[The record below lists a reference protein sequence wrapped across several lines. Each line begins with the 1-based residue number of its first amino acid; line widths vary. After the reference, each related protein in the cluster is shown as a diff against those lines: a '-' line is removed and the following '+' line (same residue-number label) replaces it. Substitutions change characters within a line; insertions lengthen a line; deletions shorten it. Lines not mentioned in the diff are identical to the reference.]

1 MKKISLLSTSCALA
15 AILSFGGCFGG
26 GGSGDTQKSDVF
38 EITVACQAEESEQQV
53 VEKLAAE
60 YTKTHTDTKITVKSF
75 SGQDFETY
83 MLNVSGNVAKSP
95 NIIWTSDAYHS
106 RWDEYFVDLRPYFE
120 ASAET
125 DYSLYYESML
135 DTAATNGV
143 FKPTKSYTGSF
154 RSNDKDTT
162 DDRSEYGLYFA
173 PRDYNKPTLLC
184 NTKLFELLDTQY
196 EAYFG
201 APEKTTAARL
211 SEIVAGNA
219 WDSIDD
225 LFTFSKMIAE
235 RVDAVVEHAETLG
248 VNGAEVASEWSDAY
262 ALDLKLSWEPTYT
275 TVFEALGVGKLINAD
290 GSLSLSANSA
300 ALETLHNYLYP
311 EGVDHLCISVEDDT
325 QFSAGNIFMKVVSR
339 PIVVTYAAAFKRMY
353 GSTSLES
360 IQIPAEKIAAGCSG
374 YAINRY
380 YDDKSVTVGDVTK
393 NYTDMCWDFIKYIIT
408 KDGQEVASATGS
420 NIPVLKSLH
429 DAGSAA
435 KWKNVEG
442 LNTMNHEAWIAGG
455 ELKQDWYTVYKSDYR
470 YALSTKFRDFFLNY
484 IKSDYGYGKGSLTD
498 MIATMESSYDY
509 SGKTR

>member
-1 MKKISLLSTSCALA
+1 MKKLGLVSMSCALA
-15 AILSFGGCFGG
+15 AMLGFSGCFGG
-26 GGSGDTQKSDVF
+26 GNSGETQNADHF
-38 EITVACQAEESEQQV
+38 EITIACQAEQSEQQV

-60 YTKTHTDTKITVKSF
+60 YMKSHTDTKIVVKSF

-83 MLNVSGNVAKSP
+83 MLGVSGNKAKSP

-106 RWDEYFVDLRPYFE
+106 RWDDYFVDLRPYYE

-135 DTAATNGV
+135 DTAGTNGS

-184 NTKLFELLDTQY
+184 NTKLFENLDKQY
-196 EAYFG
+196 EEYFG
-201 APEKTTAARL
+201 APAQTTTARL
-211 SEIVAGNA
+211 NEIVAGNS

-235 RVDAVVEHAETLG
+235 RVDAIVAHASTLG
-248 VNGAEVASEWSDAY
+248 VNGAEVSSDWGDAY

-275 TVFEALGVGKLINAD
+275 TIFEALGVGKLINAD
-290 GSLSLSANSA
+290 GSLSLSQNAA

-311 EGVDHLCISVEDDT
+311 AGVQHLCCNIEDDM
-325 QFSAGNIFMKVVSR
+325 QFSQGNIFMKVVSR
-339 PIVVTYAAAFKRMY
+339 PIVVTYASAFKTMY
-353 GSTSLES
+353 GSTSLQS

-380 YDDKSVTVGDVTK
+380 YDDKSVTVGETTK
-393 NYTDMCWDFIKYIIT
+393 GYTDICWDFIKYIIT
-408 KDGQEVASATGS
+408 EDGQEVAGATGS

-429 DAGSAA
+429 TADAT
-435 KWKNVEG
+435 WKKVQDLTE
-442 LNTMNHEAWIAGG
+442 MNHAAWVAGG
-455 ELKQDWYTVYKSDYR
+455 ELKQDWYTVYQSDYR
-470 YALSTKFRDFFLNY
+470 YAFSQKFANFFLNF
-484 IKSDYGYGKGSLTD
+484 IKSDYGYGKGSLAD
-498 MIATMESSYDY
+498 MIAQTESSYDY
-509 SGKTR
+509 TGKTR

>member
-1 MKKISLLSTSCALA
+1 
-15 AILSFGGCFGG
+15 
-26 GGSGDTQKSDVF
+26 
-38 EITVACQAEESEQQV
+38 
-53 VEKLAAE
+53 
-60 YTKTHTDTKITVKSF
+60 
-75 SGQDFETY
+75 
-83 MLNVSGNVAKSP
+83 
-95 NIIWTSDAYHS
+95 
-106 RWDEYFVDLRPYFE
+106 
-120 ASAET
+120 
-125 DYSLYYESML
+125 
-135 DTAATNGV
+135 
-143 FKPTKSYTGSF
+143 
-154 RSNDKDTT
+154 
-162 DDRSEYGLYFA
+162 
-173 PRDYNKPTLLC
+173 
-184 NTKLFELLDTQY
+184 
-196 EAYFG
+196 
-201 APEKTTAARL
+201 
-211 SEIVAGNA
+211 
-219 WDSIDD
+219 
-225 LFTFSKMIAE
+225 
-235 RVDAVVEHAETLG
+235 
-248 VNGAEVASEWSDAY
+248 
-262 ALDLKLSWEPTYT
+262 
-275 TVFEALGVGKLINAD
+275 
-290 GSLSLSANSA
+290 
-300 ALETLHNYLYP
+300 
-311 EGVDHLCISVEDDT
+311 
-325 QFSAGNIFMKVVSR
+325 MKVVSR